1 MGYVP
6 KHARSSVLRALSV
19 MSVVTGLS
27 GVGAGLAL
35 ADANDKSSAENRD
48 GRGTNGRVSPIVIGH
63 RGASGYRPEHTLAS
77 YRLAIDLGADFIE
90 PDCVSTRDG
99 RLVARHENEISGT
112 TDVADH
118 PEFAARKATKTIDGT
133 AITGWFTEDFTLA
146 EIKTLRAKERLP
158 AVRPINATFD
168 GEFEIPTLEEV
179 IELAQT
185 ETKKR
190 GRTIGVYPE
199 TKHPT
204 YFQSIGLPLEEPL
217 VKILHTAG
225 YRDRRHPV
233 FIQSFETKNLRK
245 LRGLTRLRLVQLVDA
260 SGAPY
265 DLKAAGET
273 TTYAD
278 LVTKQGLARVAQY
291 ADGVGAH
298 KNLLV
303 PRDSTQKLL
312 AATTVIADAHAQ
324 GLVVHSWTFRAENQ
338 FLPLDYRVGDPSD
351 PAYPNVRGDLQEE
364 VKLFIG
370 LGLDGL
376 FSDNPDIAVAARA
389 GLGL

>member
-338 FLPLDYRVGDPSD
+338 FLPLDYRVGDP
-351 PAYPNVRGDLQEE
+351 
-364 VKLFIG
+364 
-370 LGLDGL
+370 
-376 FSDNPDIAVAARA
+376 
-389 GLGL
+389 